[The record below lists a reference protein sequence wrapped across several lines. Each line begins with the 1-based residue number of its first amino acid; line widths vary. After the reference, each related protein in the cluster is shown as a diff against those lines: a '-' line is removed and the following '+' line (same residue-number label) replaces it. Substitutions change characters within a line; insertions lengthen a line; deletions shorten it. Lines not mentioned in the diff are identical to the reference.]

1 MLIYEG
7 KNLKEYMQKNLNINP
22 KWNHRNFVNCV
33 TSYINSSTEKILAI
47 GGLRGTGKTVGILQ
61 ATENSDVV
69 YLSSQTDESEIA
81 DDYIKFLESTDRKI
95 IVIDEYSWI
104 KERDKLDKHLL
115 TAVQNEKRIIITA
128 TESISLEF
136 LNYGTLNHRVQT
148 IHTTMFT
155 YEEYLK
161 LYNKSHSKANC
172 KDFLITGGLFRDYI
186 IQNFDSAKQYINE
199 AIVSNLAGYLKNE
212 MSEEAAKT
220 LTKLELV
227 R

>member
-1 MLIYEG
+1 MRKLATLDANNNEAKIYEG

-81 DDYIKFLESTDRKI
+81 DDYI
-95 IVIDEYSWI
+95 
-104 KERDKLDKHLL
+104 
-115 TAVQNEKRIIITA
+115 
-128 TESISLEF
+128 
-136 LNYGTLNHRVQT
+136 
-148 IHTTMFT
+148 
-155 YEEYLK
+155 
-161 LYNKSHSKANC
+161 
-172 KDFLITGGLFRDYI
+172 
-186 IQNFDSAKQYINE
+186 IQKFDSAKQYINE

-212 MSEEAAKT
+212 MSEEAANT